1 MHLKLKDKQLKTIL
15 FIYRLLYQTSWQPQT
30 ENLQQIHTK
39 KAIQTNAKVS
49 HQITREEK
57 QRGKGRKKIYK
68 NKSKTIKKM
77 AIGTYISIITLNVNE
92 LNDPIKRQECL
103 NRYKNKT
110 HI

>member
-1 MHLKLKDKQLKTIL
+1 MHLKLKDQQLKTIL

-77 AIGTYISIITLNVNE
+77 AIGKKYRLETKKSIFICSQHV
-92 LNDPIKRQECL
+92 CL
-103 NRYKNKT
+103 RKS
-110 HI
+110 